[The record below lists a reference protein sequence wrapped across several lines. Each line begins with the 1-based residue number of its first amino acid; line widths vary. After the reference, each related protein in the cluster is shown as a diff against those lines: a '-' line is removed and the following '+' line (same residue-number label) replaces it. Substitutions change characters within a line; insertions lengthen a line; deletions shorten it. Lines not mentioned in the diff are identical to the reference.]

1 MKNIIILTGSVIFI
15 GLCILHFYSG
25 REITTYTTLGRIRE
39 HQYKEVEKNPDS
51 WKVHLYSGGKEIT
64 TYTTVGRIRE
74 HQYNSTISF
83 IDVLSGKEVVIS
95 GTFVAEEF

>member
-1 MKNIIILTGSVIFI
+1 MKNMINLLTVYGVLLIIIGTGILFI
-15 GLCILHFYSG
+15 KMVYRHN
-25 REITTYTTLGRIRE
+25 
-39 HQYKEVEKNPDS
+39 EVEKNPDS

-64 TYTTVGRIRE
+64 TYTTIGRIRE

>member
-1 MKNIIILTGSVIFI
+1 MKNIMILFFIVSVAIISIMLCVISTEKV
-15 GLCILHFYSG
+15 LSN
-25 REITTYTTLGRIRE
+25 RETAIRNKVE
-39 HQYKEVEKNPDS
+39 IPKES
-51 WKVHLYSGGKEIT
+51 WKVHLYSGGKEVT
-64 TYTTVGRIRE
+64 AYTTVGHIRK